1 MLQQRCNNYVYKSNA
16 QKRFSPLTP
25 LAPLETEGL
34 NTDLLTLSNFNFEM
48 ETEIIHNENKE
59 AGSYHVSTVAV

>member
-1 MLQQRCNNYVYKSNA
+1 MSKKSNA

-25 LAPLETEGL
+25 LNPEETEGL
-34 NTDLLTLSNFNFEM
+34 KTDLLTLSNFNFEM

-59 AGSYHVSTVAV
+59 AGSDIT